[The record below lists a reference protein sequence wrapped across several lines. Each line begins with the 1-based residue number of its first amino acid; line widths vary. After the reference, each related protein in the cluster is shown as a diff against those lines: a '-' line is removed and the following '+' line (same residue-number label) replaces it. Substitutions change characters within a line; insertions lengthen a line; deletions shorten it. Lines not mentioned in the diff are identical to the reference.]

1 MVPEI
6 VLAGTFPEPMHPMV
20 LGLAPKPLGA
30 HPDLNHMEASMAA
43 VLTSRRESLKSLA
56 LVGLGMA
63 ATGIQSPRRAFAQAA
78 SPGDIKDEDIFQFA
92 LNLEYMEAEY
102 YLHATTGKGIDPANL
117 GSNPGEVKGGRKISF
132 QSRALREFAEEVAE
146 NELAHV
152 RFYRKTLGSQA
163 VDRPVIDFEAGFA
176 AVAKA
181 VGLPDFDPFAN
192 DMNFLLGGML
202 FEDVGVTGYA
212 GAAPLLKKR
221 EFVEAAA
228 GILAVE
234 AYHMGMARSQLYE
247 MGEKAQKAANAISA
261 ARDKL
266 DGAEDKDQGI
276 ERNGKAN
283 FVPSTPDAMAFRRT
297 PQEVLRI
304 VYLTDKLGADRGG
317 FYPKGMNGTIRS
329 T

>member
-1 MVPEI
+1 M
-6 VLAGTFPEPMHPMV
+6 
-20 LGLAPKPLGA
+20 
-30 HPDLNHMEASMAA
+30 
-43 VLTSRRESLKSLA
+43 
-56 LVGLGMA
+56 
-63 ATGIQSPRRAFAQAA
+63 
-78 SPGDIKDEDIFQFA
+78 KDEDIFQFA

-102 YLHATTGKGIDPANL
+102 YLRATTGKGIDAADL
-117 GSNPGEVKGGRKISF
+117 GSSPGEVKGGRKVNF
-132 QSRALREFAEEVAE
+132 QSKAIREFADELAE

-163 VDRPVIDFEAGFA
+163 VDRPAIDFEGGFA

-181 VGLPDFDPFAN
+181 AGVPDFDPFAN

-202 FEDVGVTGYA
+202 FEDVGLTAYA
-212 GAAPLLKKR
+212 GAAPLLQKK

-247 MGEKAQKAANAISA
+247 MGEKAQKAANAISD

-266 DGAEDKDQGI
+266 DVSEDKDQGI

-283 FVPSTPDAMAFRRT
+283 VVPSTPDAIAFRRT

-304 VYLTDKLGADRGG
+304 VYLTDKSGADSGG
-317 FYPKGMNGTIRS
+317 FYPKGMNGTLKS

>member
-1 MVPEI
+1 MTSVYVPK
-6 VLAGTFPEPMHPMV
+6 L
-20 LGLAPKPLGA
+20 
-30 HPDLNHMEASMAA
+30 
-43 VLTSRRESLKSLA
+43 SRRESLQTLA
-56 LVGLGMA
+56 AGLGASVGLHWP
-63 ATGIQSPRRAFAQAA
+63 TGARAQAA
-78 SPGDIKDEDIFQFA
+78 APSDLKDEDIFQFA

-102 YLHATTGKGIDPANL
+102 YLRATTGKGIDSADL
-117 GSNPGEVKGGRKISF
+117 GSDPGMVKGGRKVSF
-132 QSRALREFAEEVAE
+132 ESKMIAEFADELAE

-163 VDRPVIDFEAGFA
+163 VARPAIDFESGFA

-181 VGLPDFDPFAN
+181 AGLSDFDPFAN

-212 GAAPLLKKR
+212 GAVPLLQKS

-228 GILAVE
+228 AILAVE
-234 AYHMGMARSQLYE
+234 AYHMGMARSQLYQ
-247 MGEKAQKAANAISA
+247 MGERAQKAANAVSA

-266 DGAEDKDQGI
+266 DGPEDKDQGI

-283 FVPSTPDAMAFRRT
+283 FVPSNPDGIAFRRT

-304 VYLTDKLGADRGG
+304 VYLTDKAGTSSGG
-317 FYPKGMNGTIRS
+317 FYPKGMNGTLKS

>member
-1 MVPEI
+1 M
-6 VLAGTFPEPMHPMV
+6 T
-20 LGLAPKPLGA
+20 K
-30 HPDLNHMEASMAA
+30 
-43 VLTSRRESLKSLA
+43 LTSLSRRQSLQSLA
-56 LVGLGMA
+56 LFGAGTMIAGLHRPSSA
-63 ATGIQSPRRAFAQAA
+63 LAQAA
-78 SPGDIKDEDIFQFA
+78 SPSDLKDEDILQFA

-102 YLHATTGKGIDPANL
+102 YLRATTGKGIESADL
-117 GSNPGEVKGGRKISF
+117 GSNAGEVKGGRKVSFESKAIS
-132 QSRALREFAEEVAE
+132 EFADELAA

-163 VDRPVIDFEAGFA
+163 VDRPAIDFESGFA
-176 AVAKA
+176 TAAKA
-181 VGLPDFDPFAN
+181 AGLPEFDPFAN

-202 FEDVGVTGYA
+202 FEDVGVTAYA
-212 GAAPLLKKR
+212 GAAPLLKKK

-228 GILAVE
+228 AILAVE
-234 AYHMGMARSQLYE
+234 AYHMGMARSQLYA
-247 MGEKAQKAANAISA
+247 MGDKAHKAANAISA

-283 FVPSTPDAMAFRRT
+283 VVPSTPDAMVFRRT

-304 VYLTDKLGADRGG
+304 VYLTDKSGVDSGG
-317 FYPKGMNGTIRS
+317 FYPKGMNGSLKS